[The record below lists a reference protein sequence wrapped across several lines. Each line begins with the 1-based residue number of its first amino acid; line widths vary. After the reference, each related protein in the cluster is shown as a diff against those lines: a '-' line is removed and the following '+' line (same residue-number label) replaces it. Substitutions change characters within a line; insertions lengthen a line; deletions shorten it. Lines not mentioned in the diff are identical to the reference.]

1 MGGFHKGY
9 LLKSAPLRLT
19 LGIVSAV
26 LGLYAMWFSW
36 ISVYLGG
43 EIVWMNMMA
52 LGIIMVILGVRLIV
66 LGGKG

>member
-1 MGGFHKGY
+1 MRRY
-9 LLKSAPLRLT
+9 LLKSDPLRLT

-26 LGLYAMWFSW
+26 LGLYTMWFSW

-43 EIVWMNMMA
+43 EMVWMTMMA
-52 LGIIMVILGVRLIV
+52 LGTIVVILGVRLIV